1 MRWVLKHGC
10 DNSIFDKWLLF
21 RTAFTDSGRSMI
33 TETPDSKALIL
44 FYSYAHEDERYLER
58 LIKHLS
64 PLKHEGLIEEW
75 YDRDIGAGDNWRM
88 AIDVHVETADI
99 ILFLV
104 SADFIASDYCWD
116 NEMTRALERHDAH
129 EALVIPLIVKPV
141 DWTGTPF
148 GKLQALPKD
157 GKAVTLWSNRE
168 AAWTN
173 VAKGI
178 RKEAENLARSLPV
191 EHVTSGSSLLVSLE
205 SGS

>member
-1 MRWVLKHGC
+1 VVFK
-10 DNSIFDKWLLF
+10 
-21 RTAFTDSGRSMI
+21 DSGRSMI
-33 TETPDSKALIL
+33 PTTPDSKPLIL
-44 FYSYAHEDERYLER
+44 FYSYAHEDERHLKR

-75 YDRDIGAGDNWRM
+75 YDRDIAAGDDWRT
-88 AIDVHVETADI
+88 AINLYVETADI

-104 SADFIASDYCWD
+104 SADFVASDYCWD
-116 NEMTRALERHDAH
+116 IEMTRALERHDAR
-129 EALVIPLIVKPV
+129 EALVIPLIVQPV

-168 AAWTN
+168 AAWMN

-178 RKEAENLARSLPV
+178 RTEAEKLARRLPV
-191 EHVTSGSSLLVSLE
+191 TRVTSGSSLLVSMNQGRE
-205 SGS
+205 NE